1 MVKIKIIAVGKVK
14 EKYFVD
20 ACNEYLKRLTRY
32 ANVSIVEVKEENF
45 VNEPS
50 ELEIEQILKKEGAN
64 IIKELKGEVY
74 VLAIEGKKYSSVE
87 FSRLIKKSRDG
98 VGEISI
104 VIGGSY
110 GVANEVKK
118 LANGL
123 ISFSDM
129 TFPHTLARVIAVEQL
144 YRAFNILS
152 DGRYHKW

>member
-1 MVKIKIIAVGKVK
+1 MMKIKVIAVGKVK

-32 ANVSIVEVKEENF
+32 ASVTVTEVKEENF
-45 VNEPS
+45 VTEPTES
-50 ELEIEQILKKEGAN
+50 EIEQILKKEGAS
-64 IIKELKGEVY
+64 IIKELKGEVF
-74 VLAIEGKKYSSVE
+74 VMAIEGKKYSSVE

-98 VGEISI
+98 VGEMSI

-118 LANGL
+118 LASGL

-129 TFPHTLARVIAVEQL
+129 TFPHTLARVMTLEQL
-144 YRAFNILS
+144 YRGFNILS
-152 DGRYHKW
+152 DGRYHK